1 MANKKTSV
9 TSNQNFSFDNDGVAV
24 ENSINVKTGRVNVEA
39 GVTVDEE
46 STTTSG
52 SVGVNNGVVGG
63 EVSVSHERS
72 HDGNYTATSL
82 TGGVSAGLHY
92 IDTTAGLEV
101 GYSKSMQKNDDGT
114 TTITETISTG
124 VKASVVG
131 NEFGVGTFITENL
144 TTINIQRDTLSQSTT
159 TEFTS
164 DILADEPIE
173 SRDMVAVG
181 QVSSSR
187 TAETNGL
194 IERGYET
201 NALDV
206 IGETWGPSHNG
217 TPSPPTSADSAIGA
231 GFGDENGEFGSTP
244 TSDDSSSSQSD
255 QDWNNP
261 TNPGDQS
268 NTTVSDSPYSTKMD
282 RDYGVTQS
290 SFEAAMKA
298 MSKMGNTDYYKTPT
312 SVLHNPGSNKKQEVK
327 NPDDP
332 NAGQASSSPQ
342 GLTPDQRDAL
352 GGYGKYSS
360 DRDNSP
366 VLQSSSSSSSGDWS
380 GVGRSSIDN
389 PTNAPS
395 YSSNTSSGGPSYGP
409 PSVSSSYQGSSSVG
423 RSSMDNPA
431 NAPSYSSSPSSG
443 GPSYGGPPS
452 VSSSYRGSG
461 SSNHSDSGNSN
472 SGSGK
477 PIVMDMDGD
486 GVELIPMANNN
497 ALFDMDADGYREMIT
512 ANPER
517 AMHATTHL
525 R

>member
-1 MANKKTSV
+1 MSPEPRIFLMASKKTSV

-131 NEFGVGTFITENL
+131 NEFDVGTFITENL
-144 TTINIQRDTLSQSTT
+144 TTINIQGDTLSQSTT

-173 SRDMVAVG
+173 SRDMVAV
-181 QVSSSR
+181 
-187 TAETNGL
+187 
-194 IERGYET
+194 
-201 NALDV
+201 
-206 IGETWGPSHNG
+206 GETWGPSHNG

-244 TSDDSSSSQSD
+244 TSDASSSSQSD

-366 VLQSSSSSSSGDWS
+366 VSQSSSSSSSGDWS

-389 PTNAPS
+389 PTNSPS
-395 YSSNTSSGGPSYGP
+395 YSSNPSSGGPSYGP
-409 PSVSSSYQGSSSVG
+409 PSVSSSYQGSSSGRWSGVG

-443 GPSYGGPPS
+443 GPSYGPPS

>member
-1 MANKKTSV
+1 MTDLSI
-9 TSNQNFSFDNDGVAV
+9 QYNFS
-24 ENSINVKTGRVNVEA
+24 
-39 GVTVDEE
+39 
-46 STTTSG
+46 
-52 SVGVNNGVVGG
+52 GG
-63 EVSVSHERS
+63 
-72 HDGNYTATSL
+72 N
-82 TGGVSAGLHY
+82 
-92 IDTTAGLEV
+92 
-101 GYSKSMQKNDDGT
+101 
-114 TTITETISTG
+114 
-124 VKASVVG
+124 
-131 NEFGVGTFITENL
+131 FGVGTNGA
-144 TTINIQRDTLSQSTT
+144 TLSAGGIGGVGIIGGAHLTAKVGLDGVVTSSQVYDVGLGLGLSGVGLVGFSTAIGDGENDIT
-159 TEFTS
+159 VHAGTLSATASGSDLPSLSTS
-164 DILADEPIE
+164 EEATFANTAGVFEVNNNTGVTKDLVNGITYGDEGI
-173 SRDMVAVG
+173 
-181 QVSSSR
+181 
-187 TAETNGL
+187 
-194 IERGYET
+194 
-201 NALDV
+201 
-206 IGETWGPSHNG
+206 
-217 TPSPPTSADSAIGA
+217 TSADSAIGA
-231 GFGDENGEFGSTP
+231 GFGNENGEFGSTP

-366 VLQSSSSSSSGDWS
+366 VSQSSSSSSSGDWS

-395 YSSNTSSGGPSYGP
+395 YSSNTSSGGPSY
-409 PSVSSSYQGSSSVG
+409 
-423 RSSMDNPA
+423 
-431 NAPSYSSSPSSG
+431 
-443 GPSYGGPPS
+443 GPPS

-497 ALFDMDADGYREMIT
+497 ALFDMDADGYREMMGWIDQGD
-512 ANPER
+512 ALLAYDYNEDGQVDER
-517 AMHATTHL
+517 KEIAFVD
-525 R
+525 